1 MHATASR
8 VMATA
13 VLALFVGSGIAG
25 CGKATVPKDQV
36 AQQISDQLTKQVGQK
51 PDSVTCP
58 DDLPATVGA
67 TVRCT
72 LKAGTDTLGV
82 TAKVT
87 SVDGSNVKFDIQVD
101 QNVTP
106 GATPTPTS

>member
-1 MHATASR
+1 MRAPR
-8 VMATA
+8 VVAAA
-13 VLALFVGSGIAG
+13 VLALFVGFGIAG
-25 CGKATVPKDQV
+25 CGTATVSKDQV

-51 PDSVTCP
+51 PDSVSCP

-72 LKAGTDTLGV
+72 LKVATDSLGV

-87 SVDGSNVKFDIQVD
+87 AVDGSNVKFDIQVD
-101 QNVTP
+101 QTVTP
-106 GATPTPTS
+106 GATPPPTS

>member
-1 MHATASR
+1 MRAPR
-8 VMATA
+8 VVAA
-13 VLALFVGSGIAG
+13 VLALFVGFGIAG
-25 CGKATVPKDQV
+25 CGGTAAVPKDQV

-51 PDSVTCP
+51 PDSVSCP

-72 LKAGTDTLGV
+72 LKAGTDSLGV

-87 SVDGSNVKFDIQVD
+87 AVDGSNVKFDIQVD
-101 QNVTP
+101 QTVTP
-106 GATPTPTS
+106 GATPPPTS